1 MIYALSLE
9 EKAEIKRDKKKKKKS
24 TSSVFSIEKITF
36 GLVYSATTFKAQ
48 NLKRT
53 YKT

>member
-9 EKAEIKRDKKKKKKS
+9 EKAEIKRDKKKKS